1 MNILFIGH
9 GLNFG
14 GASESLFILING
26 LLKLG
31 NTVKVVVPIVDDP
44 AAKLRLENLGVSVTI
59 IDCGQFHSNQ
69 AGRTPFYRLPLE
81 ITNYYRNKS
90 RLIEYI
96 HQNSFDVVHLNS
108 SVLAHLLEP
117 IKKSKAANKLF
128 IHVRELLSSRY
139 DPYLIGA
146 TLISRIHQWADHV
159 VCISENEASR
169 LQQNNNIS
177 IVYNPFDFN
186 PNEVIACGANQA
198 TEKFRILMMGQFHQG
213 KGQIDFLRAIRL
225 FIDNSPELAAQCS
238 FVLLGYMKRNKSGFL
253 RRLKSSLRK
262 SYEEQFFEVLR
273 ELKLENLVEI
283 IPYKKDIKS
292 ELDSASIVVRTSIS
306 GDPWGRDIIE
316 SMSHGKA
323 IIATGTY
330 AGFVR
335 PGINGELV
343 TPCNPIEIAEA
354 LKKIVP
360 DNIEIYGKNS
370 LELATQL
377 FNADTHAKKIND
389 LYMKVINED
398 RI

>member
-1 MNILFIGH
+1 MKILFIGH

-31 NTVKVVVPIVDDP
+31 HTVEVVVPVVDDL
-44 AAKLRLENLGVSVTI
+44 AAKLRLENLGVPVTI

-69 AGRTPFYRLPLE
+69 AGRTPLYRLPFE
-81 ITNYYRNKS
+81 IMKFYRNRS

-96 HQNSFDVVHLNS
+96 RQNSFDVVHLNS
-108 SVLAHLLEP
+108 SVLAHLLKP
-117 IKKSKAANKLF
+117 IKKSKAANILF
-128 IHVRELLSSRY
+128 IHIRELLSSRY
-139 DPYLIGA
+139 DPYFIGA
-146 TLISRIHQWADHV
+146 TLIKNIHQWADWV
-159 VCISENEASR
+159 VCISENEAAR
-169 LQQNNNIS
+169 LKQNTNIS
-177 IVYNPFDFN
+177 VVYNPFDFD
-186 PNEVIACGANQA
+186 PSKVVISKKPQVSG
-198 TEKFRILMMGQFHQG
+198 KYRILMMGQFHQG
-213 KGQIDFLRAIRL
+213 KGQIYFLRAIRL

-253 RRLKSSLRK
+253 RRLKSSLKK

-273 ELKLENLVEI
+273 ALKLENLVEI
-283 IPYKKDIKS
+283 IPYKKNIKS

-323 IIATGTY
+323 IVATGTY

-343 TPCNPIEIAEA
+343 TPCNPIEIVEA

-360 DNIEIYGKNS
+360 DNIERYGKNS

-377 FNADTHAKKIND
+377 FNSDTHAKNIND
-389 LYMKVINED
+389 LYMKVTNED
-398 RI
+398 SI

>member
-31 NTVKVVVPIVDDP
+31 HTVKVVVAVVDDS
-44 AAKLRLENLGVSVTI
+44 AAKVRLENLGVPVKI

-81 ITNYYRNKS
+81 MAKYYKNRAY
-90 RLIEYI
+90 LLEYLKE
-96 HQNSFDVVHLNS
+96 NNFDIVHLNS
-108 SVLAHLLEP
+108 SVLAHLLGP
-117 IKKSKAANKLF
+117 IKQSATVRKVF

-139 DPYLIGA
+139 DSYFIGA
-146 TLISRIHQWADHV
+146 TLIRKIHQWADQV

-169 LQQNNNIS
+169 LKLKDNIS
-177 IVYNPFDFN
+177 VVYNPFEFA
-186 PNEVIACGANQA
+186 PNELIATDENKSP
-198 TEKFRILMMGQFHQG
+198 EKFRVMMMGQFHPG
-213 KGQIDFLRAIRL
+213 KGQIDFLRGIRL
-225 FIDNSPELAAQCS
+225 FMDNSPELASLCS
-238 FVLLGYMKRNKSGFL
+238 FVMLGYMKKNKDGIV
-253 RRLKSSLRK
+253 RRIKALLKK
-262 SYEEQFFEVLR
+262 SYDEQFFEVLH
-273 ELKLENLVEI
+273 ELELERFIEI
-283 IPYKKDIKS
+283 IPYKKDVKT
-292 ELDSASIVVRTSIS
+292 ELDRASIVVRTSIS

-330 AGFVR
+330 SGFVR

-343 TPCNPIEIAEA
+343 TPGNPSELAEA
-354 LKKIVP
+354 LRKVVSGRI
-360 DNIEIYGKNS
+360 DSYGRNS
-370 LELATQL
+370 SELAMQL

-389 LYMKVINED
+389 LYKKALNED

>member
-1 MNILFIGH
+1 MKILFIGH

-14 GASESLFILING
+14 GASESLYILING
-26 LLKLG
+26 LLQFG
-31 NTVKVVVPIVDDP
+31 YTVKVVVPIVDDP
-44 AAKLRLENLGVSVTI
+44 AAKLRLENLGVPVTI

-69 AGRTPFYRLPLE
+69 AGRTPFYRLPLD
-81 ITNYYRNKS
+81 IVKFYRNKS

-96 HQNSFDVVHLNS
+96 RRNSFDVVHLNS
-108 SVLAHLLEP
+108 SVLAHLLKP
-117 IKKSKAANKLF
+117 IKKSKATNIIF
-128 IHVRELLSSRY
+128 IHIRELLSNQY
-139 DPYLIGA
+139 DPYFIGT
-146 TLISRIHQWADHV
+146 TLIKNINQWADRV
-159 VCISENEASR
+159 ICISENEAAR
-169 LQQNNNIS
+169 LKQNANIS
-177 IVYNPFDFN
+177 VVYNPFDFN
-186 PNEVIACGANQA
+186 PGEIVASSANHI
-198 TEKFRILMMGQFHQG
+198 TEKFKVLMMGQFHQG

-225 FIDNSPELAAQCS
+225 FIDNTPELAVQCS

-253 RRLKSSLRK
+253 RRLKSLLKK
-262 SYEEQFFEVLR
+262 SYEQQFFEVLR

-292 ELDSASIVVRTSIS
+292 ELESASIVVRTSIS

-343 TPCNPIEIAEA
+343 APCNPIEIAEA

-360 DNIEIYGKNS
+360 DNIERYGKNS
-370 LELATQL
+370 LDLATQL
-377 FNADTHAKKIND
+377 FNADTYAKKISE
-389 LYMKVINED
+389 LYIKVLNED

>member
-1 MNILFIGH
+1 MKILFIGH

-31 NTVKVVVPIVDDP
+31 HTVKVVVPVVHDQV
-44 AAKLRLENLGVSVTI
+44 AKFRLENLGVSVTI

-69 AGRTPFYRLPLE
+69 CGRTPFYRLPLE
-81 ITNYYRNKS
+81 MVKFYRYKS

-96 HQNSFDVVHLNS
+96 RRNGFDVVHLNS
-108 SVLAHLLEP
+108 SVLAHLLKP
-117 IKKSKAANKLF
+117 IKKSKAANIVF
-128 IHVRELLSSRY
+128 IHIRELLSSQY
-139 DPYLIGA
+139 DPYFIGA
-146 TLISRIHQWADHV
+146 TLIKNINQWADWV
-159 VCISENEASR
+159 VCISENEAVR
-169 LQQNNNIS
+169 LKQNTNIS
-177 IVYNPFDFN
+177 VVYNPFDFD
-186 PNEVIACGANQA
+186 PSKVVIAKEPEISG
-198 TEKFRILMMGQFHQG
+198 KYRILMMGQFHQG

-253 RRLKSSLRK
+253 RRLKSWLSK
-262 SYEEQFFEVLR
+262 SYEKQFFEVLR
-273 ELKLENLVEI
+273 EFKLENLVEI

-292 ELDSASIVVRTSIS
+292 ELDSASIVVRPSIS

-343 TPCNPIEIAEA
+343 APCNPIEIAEA

-360 DNIEIYGKNS
+360 DNIERYGKKS
-370 LELATQL
+370 FELATQL
-377 FNADTHAKKIND
+377 FNADAHAKNIND
-389 LYMKVINED
+389 LYMKVTSEN